1 MLSDPAG
8 VSSDHRLWRSP
19 TVAFQIFDPVG
30 PRICHEAQSLHL
42 RYGLAIAL
50 STLNPCRYLH
60 EPKTR
65 FPVGRLFPFPGREL
79 HPLKAPGL
87 SWRTET
93 AFYVSFKNPLRRVA
107 FRQKF
112 ETLFDGVRSGAAFPE
127 TIGVRVR
134 TGFSDWF
141 QSHQI

>member
-1 MLSDPAG
+1 MLLDPAG
-8 VSSDHRLWRSP
+8 VSSDPRLLRSP

-30 PRICHEAQSLHL
+30 LRMYHEAQSLHL
-42 RYGLAIAL
+42 HYGLDIAL
-50 STLNPCRYLH
+50 STLNSCRYLH

-93 AFYVSFKNPLRRVA
+93 AFDVSFKNPLWRVA

-112 ETLFDGVRSGAAFPE
+112 EALFDGVCGRAAFPE
-127 TIGVRVR
+127 TIRVRVR
-134 TGFSDWF
+134 EGFSDGF
-141 QSHQI
+141 QSHQM